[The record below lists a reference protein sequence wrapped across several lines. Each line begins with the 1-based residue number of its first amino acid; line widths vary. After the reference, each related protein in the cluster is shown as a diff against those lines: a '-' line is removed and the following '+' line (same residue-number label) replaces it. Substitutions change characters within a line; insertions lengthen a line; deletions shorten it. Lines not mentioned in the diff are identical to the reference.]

1 MTQSLT
7 GTFTSHKCT
16 VIPEELKKSDKMLKW
31 EYENKVC
38 EDPDVSLIFNPR
50 LNFNDMLWTDA
61 FMRVENRG
69 KNRYDDI
76 PCWDTTRVVLSN
88 SGPAATTAGSDYIH
102 ANYVNNYKLEQ
113 KFIATQAPMLETMVD
128 FFNMIWQNE
137 CRIIVVL
144 TEVFNNG
151 RNEIDPYWS
160 TTLGVRTHGK
170 YTIATSRIDDKD
182 DYKKYFLEIENA
194 MAGKE
199 QRVIRL
205 YHYTKWPVHGI
216 PKNSIGILAFIA
228 AVNAEMLNRFLEVP
242 HMGPIVV
249 HSDAGVGRTGTFC
262 TIDVCFEQWL
272 KTHRLKILN
281 AVKRLRS
288 ERHSSVMTA
297 DQYVFIFHALKILV
311 TTNIHP

>member
-1 MTQSLT
+1 MKKSFTA
-7 GTFTSHKCT
+7 TFTSHKCT
-16 VIPEELKKSDKMLKW
+16 VIPEELNKSDKTLKL

-38 EDPDVSLIFNPR
+38 EGPDVSLFFNPR

-61 FMRVENRG
+61 FNKVENQR
-69 KNRYDDI
+69 KNRYHDI

-88 SGPAATTAGSDYIH
+88 SGPAATAGSDYIH
-102 ANYVNNYKLEQ
+102 ANYVKNFQLKR
-113 KFIATQAPMLETMVD
+113 KFIATQSPMLETTVD

-144 TEVFNNG
+144 TEVFVNG
-151 RNEIDPYWS
+151 QNEIDPYWS

-170 YTIATSRIDDKD
+170 YTVATSRIDDKG
-182 DYKKYFLEIENA
+182 DYKKYFLEIRNA
-194 MAGKE
+194 MAEEE

-216 PKNSIGILAFIA
+216 PKSPIGILALIA
-228 AVNAEMLNRFLEVP
+228 VINAEMLNRFLEVP

-249 HSDAGVGRTGTFC
+249 HGDAGAGRTGTFC

-281 AVKRLRS
+281 AVKRMRS
-288 ERHSSVMTA
+288 ERHSSITTA
-297 DQYVFIFHALKILV
+297 DQYVFIFHTLKVLV